1 MLESLSYYE
10 IIASY
15 PNCEPISTEIL
26 GTAFR
31 EKDYTVDMA
40 IFWLSRIPF
49 AADFSFDEI
58 HQYCSDIASKLCSI
72 FDIEEKYVSIVL
84 YGIFP
89 KNYAPPTDKEL
100 NILFQELEEIQGI
113 DIDSNSPIWPVKQMV
128 MYYLISMY
136 SNNVY
141 YYYKVKPLLKQLKD
155 GREQYEKWIAEMAS
169 NF

>member
-15 PNCEPISTEIL
+15 PNCEPISTETL

-40 IFWLSRIPF
+40 IYWLSRIPF
-49 AADFSFDEI
+49 AADFSFDEL
-58 HQYCSDIASKLCSI
+58 HEYCSDIANKLCSI
-72 FDIEEKYVSIVL
+72 FDIEEKYKSIVL

-89 KNYAPPTDKEL
+89 KNYEPPTEKEL
-100 NILFQELEEIQGI
+100 NILFQELDGI
-113 DIDSNSPIWPVKQMV
+113 KDVKVDIKSPLWPIKQMV
-128 MYYLISMY
+128 MYYLIGMY
-136 SNNVY
+136 SKNIY
-141 YYYKVKPLLKQLKD
+141 RYYKVKPLLEQLKD
-155 GREQYEKWIAEMAS
+155 GREQYEKWIAEVAS

>member
-15 PNCEPISTEIL
+15 PNCEPISTETL

-58 HQYCSDIASKLCSI
+58 HKYCSDIANKLCSI

-100 NILFQELEEIQGI
+100 NILFQELEDIQGI
-113 DIDSNSPIWPVKQMV
+113 DIDNNSPIWPVKQMV

-155 GREQYEKWIAEMAS
+155 GREQYENWIAEMAS

>member
-1 MLESLSYYE
+1 MLESVSYYE

-15 PNCEPISTEIL
+15 PYWEPTSTETL
-26 GTAFR
+26 ATAFR
-31 EKDYTVDMA
+31 GKDYTVDMG
-40 IFWLSRIPF
+40 FSWLSRLPC
-49 AADFSFDEI
+49 ATGFSFDNI
-58 HQYCSDIASKLCSI
+58 YISRSAIANKLCSI